1 MNQETMKTPPL
12 HESFETVLLDPK
24 NSHFCYE
31 GENLTFSNS
40 DGSFYPRVSL
50 RRCFP
55 LSSENTNIVVRVPDA
70 DPERSQ
76 ELGMIEDIADLDE
89 ESREAVER
97 ELHLYYV
104 VPSIQRIHSIREE
117 FGFLYWTTDT
127 DRGPKEFVIRDSI
140 ISSTRRISQARWLII
155 DINQSRYEIH
165 DFEALDTTSQS
176 LLRRYL
182 LL

>member
-1 MNQETMKTPPL
+1 MDTPTL

-24 NSHFCYE
+24 NSRFCYE
-31 GENLTFSNS
+31 GENLTYTGN

-55 LSSENTNIVVRVPDA
+55 LSSENTNIVVRIPDV
-70 DPERSQ
+70 DPERSH
-76 ELGMIEDIADLDE
+76 ELGMIEDIAELDE
-89 ESREAVER
+89 SSRESVER

-104 VPSIQRIHSIREE
+104 VPSILRISSIREE
-117 FGFLYWTTDT
+117 FGFLYWTVNT

-140 ISSTRRISQARWLII
+140 ISSTRQISKGRWLII

-165 DFEALDTTSQS
+165 NFESLDITSQNF
-176 LLRRYL
+176 LRRYL

>member
-1 MNQETMKTPPL
+1 MDTPPP
-12 HESFETVLLDPK
+12 HETFETVFLDPK
-24 NSHFCYE
+24 TSLFCYE
-31 GENLTFSNS
+31 GENLTYR
-40 DGSFYPRVSL
+40 DGDGVYYPRVSL

-55 LSSENTNIVVRVPDA
+55 LSSENTNIVVRIPDV
-70 DPERSQ
+70 DPERSH
-76 ELGMIEDIADLDE
+76 ELGMIEDIADLE
-89 ESREAVER
+89 ESSREAVER

-104 VPSIQRIHSIREE
+104 VPSILRISNIREE
-117 FGFLYWTTDT
+117 FGFLYWTVET

-140 ISSTRRISQARWLII
+140 ISSTRQISKGRWLII

-165 DFEALDTTSQS
+165 NFETLDSTSQD

>member
-1 MNQETMKTPPL
+1 MDTSSF

-24 NSHFCYE
+24 TSRFCYE
-31 GENLTFSNS
+31 GENLTFTDS

-55 LSSENTNIVVRVPDA
+55 LSSENTNIVVRVPEA
-70 DPERSQ
+70 DPERSH

-89 ESREAVER
+89 SSRDAVEH
-97 ELHLYYV
+97 ELHLFYV
-104 VPSIQRIHSIREE
+104 VPSILRIHNIREE
-117 FGFLYWTTDT
+117 FGFLYWTVDT

-140 ISSTRRISQARWLII
+140 ISSTRQISKSRWLII
-155 DINQSRYEIH
+155 DINQSRYEIYNY
-165 DFEALDTTSQS
+165 ELLDITSQNF
-176 LLRRYL
+176 LRRYL